1 MNDTAEEKM
10 PFTAHLE
17 ELRRRLTICA
27 ISVGAGF
34 IICYIFSKQL
44 FNLLVAPLVHA
55 LPQGSKLIYTA
66 LPEAF
71 FTYLKVAFVAG
82 LLLSTPMIFYQ
93 MWKFIAPG
101 LYANEKKYV
110 IPFVVSS
117 SALFI
122 GGALFG
128 YLVVFPFGFQF
139 FLGYTTDT
147 IQALP
152 SLKQY
157 FSFSIKLLIAFGLVF
172 ELPIITF
179 FLAKMGVVTAAM
191 MRKQRK
197 IAIVVIFVAAAIFTP
212 PDVITQLMMA
222 VPLLVLYEIS
232 IIIAKVFGKK
242 KEEAEEEDED
252 EQEEESAQVDKG

>member
-1 MNDTAEEKM
+1 MNDPSDDKM

-27 ISVGAGF
+27 ISVGLGF
-34 IICYIFSKQL
+34 VGCYIFAKQL
-44 FNLLVAPLVHA
+44 FNLLVAPLVAA
-55 LPQGSKLIYTA
+55 LPEGSKLIYTA

-82 LLLSTPMIFYQ
+82 LLLASPMIFFQ
-93 MWKFIAPG
+93 LWKFVAPG

-117 SALFI
+117 SVLFI

-128 YLVVFPFGFQF
+128 YAVVFPFGFQF

-179 FLAKMGVVTAAM
+179 FLAKMGVVTAAG

-197 IAIVVIFVAAAIFTP
+197 IALVVIFAAAAIFTP
-212 PDVITQLMMA
+212 PDVVTQIMMA
-222 VPLLVLYEIS
+222 VPLAVLYEAS

-242 KEEAEEEDED
+242 KVEEEPEEDEEEAEHET
-252 EQEEESAQVDKG
+252 AQ